1 VHSGRQTRL
10 LRTCSVDASSPRGR
24 ACVNIST
31 HPSKSS
37 RRCLPACPAVA
48 QAVGHDDGGS
58 VPLEGGNHK
67 GSLCSHI
74 SKHTRW
80 YYSSCFVLDKTRGE
94 RRLCLVKRA
103 NLLALGPRRPPLAM
117 GFPASRGAQAP
128 IKDVMH
134 LRYHVFQGCCIHHHH
149 LATFVCCKLNR
160 LHRLTSL

>member
-10 LRTCSVDASSPRGR
+10 LRTYSVDASSPRGR

-80 YYSSCFVLDKTRGE
+80 LWWYYSSCFVLDKTRGE

-117 GFPASRGAQAP
+117 GSLHLQGPKLQSKTSCICAIMYFRGAAFTITTSQ
-128 IKDVMH
+128 
-134 LRYHVFQGCCIHHHH
+134 L
-149 LATFVCCKLNR
+149 LFVAN
-160 LHRLTSL
+160 